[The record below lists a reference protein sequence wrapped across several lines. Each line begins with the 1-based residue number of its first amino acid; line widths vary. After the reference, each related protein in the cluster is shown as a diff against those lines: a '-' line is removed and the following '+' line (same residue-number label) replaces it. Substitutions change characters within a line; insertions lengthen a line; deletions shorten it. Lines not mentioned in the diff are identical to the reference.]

1 MELPMNLPLVLHGS
15 KLKTFLYIPF
25 FLIYGTGYR
34 SILPVLPKVKK
45 WLYKGIFAVI

>member
-15 KLKTFLYIPF
+15 RLKTFLYIPF

-34 SILPVLPKVKK
+34 SILPMMDKTQK
-45 WLYKGIFAVI
+45 WLYKGIFP